1 MYSFPSKLLHCTL
14 IGILFSAAVSAQHLA
29 DPEFKAV
36 VQNPAFAKNSP
47 RVMFDE
53 AHNNFHTSTGR
64 YKPFA
69 DLLMNDGYRLVVN
82 RQAFT
87 KKTLDSFKLLV
98 IANALGADI
107 DEPDAD
113 KPALTEEECSVVRD
127 WVKGG
132 GSLLLIAD
140 PGPFGKSVAS
150 FAKQFGVEMAANV
163 AEDPANSAEEFR
175 SSLIVYSRD
184 NHQLVDH
191 SITSGRDSS
200 EKVNRVIVFEGQ
212 ILKGP
217 QESIAFLKLADSAKD
232 VTQGAD
238 GSAAAVTS
246 AQGFA
251 QGLALKL
258 GGGRVVV
265 LGEADMISALIG
277 EPPNREP
284 IGMNYPGIDNKQLA
298 LNMMH
303 WLSGLLK

>member
-1 MYSFPSKLLHCTL
+1 MHCFPSNLVLCTL
-14 IGILFSAAVSAQHLA
+14 IGVLFSASVAAQHLA

-36 VQNPAFAKNSP
+36 VQNPAYAKSSP

-69 DLLMNDGYRLVVN
+69 DLLMNDGYRLVIN
-82 RQAFT
+82 RQTFT
-87 KKTLDSFKLLV
+87 KKTLASFKLLV
-98 IANALGADI
+98 IANALGDDI
-107 DEPDAD
+107 DEPNAD

-140 PGPFGKSVAS
+140 PGPFGRSVAS
-150 FAKQFGVEMAANV
+150 LAKQFGIEMAANV
-163 AEDPANSAEEFR
+163 AEDPANRAEEFR

-212 ILKGP
+212 SLKGP

-238 GSAAAVTS
+238 GSAASVTS

-277 EPPNREP
+277 DPPDREP

-298 LNMMH
+298 LNIMH